1 MAHGEITHVEIPADD
16 LKRAQR
22 FYEAAFGWTFET
34 IPGMDDYPMFKT
46 PAGDDG
52 VGGAIGKRG
61 ESAPE
66 QVRNTV
72 TVDSIEASLSKIKQL
87 GGSVVSG
94 KDEVPGQGWYAV
106 AMDTEGNEI
115 GLWERL
121 PQESR

>member
-1 MAHGEITHVEIPADD
+1 MAHGEFTHVEIPADD

-22 FYEAAFGWTFET
+22 FYESAFGWKFQT
-34 IPGMDDYPMFKT
+34 IAGMEDYPMFTT
-46 PAGDDG
+46 PAGQDG

-61 ESAPE
+61 QNAPE

-72 TVDSIEASLSKIKQL
+72 HVDSIEASLPKIEQL
-87 GGSVVSG
+87 GGSVVEG
-94 KDEVPGQGWYAV
+94 KTEVPGQGWYAV

-121 PQESR
+121 PR